1 VGESV
6 NLSSVFMDENAEFF
20 FSLWIKTR
28 TSSRKTARP
37 NHKSLL
43 HTFGFTLLTFANILG
58 QRRKCLSKKC
68 KPSKFNNFQEEKE
81 KEARSGAY

>member
-1 VGESV
+1 MGESV
-6 NLSSVFMDENAEFF
+6 NLLSVFKDENAEFF

-28 TSSRKTARP
+28 TSSRKTAGLITGP
-37 NHKSLL
+37 C
-43 HTFGFTLLTFANILG
+43 FTLLTFANILG

-68 KPSKFNNFQEEKE
+68 KPRKFNNFQEEKE